1 MLLPN
6 SLRDLCNSM
15 QISYKKGFFPYT
27 FPNASNLN
35 YIGITPIDHFNQED
49 KIYVEIVNNWSLKNE
64 TIKYLHLDL
73 MALYNIL
80 FKVSKSIYNKFYLN
94 ITSSVSL
101 PSLAMKEGGYYG
113 GLVDV
118 YETFGENL
126 FYYDVNSLYPFAM
139 LKDMP
144 VGNPVE
150 PVRKS
155 KLITPLGEWE
165 AWYLSEELKAAL
177 NANVGYE
184 IIEIIEGVQFERN
197 SNIFK
202 TYINDF
208 YSIKVNSK
216 GAERNLAKLFLNS
229 LYGRMGIKPIDFETI
244 FINKK
249 DFNPNLSILSVMEL
263 DNHLLIDLPISYYK
277 SKKPLVNIAIA
288 GAITAYSRMHINK
301 FKNIPNNKCYYT
313 DTDSVI
319 LEKELSKDLISKKLG
334 DMK

>member
-15 QISYKKGFFPYT
+15 QISYKKGYFPYT

-35 YIGITPIDHFNQED
+35 YIGITPIDHFNQEE

-80 FKVSKSIYNKFYLN
+80 FKVSKSIYNKFSLN
-94 ITSSVSL
+94 ITSSVFL

-126 FYYDVNSLYPFAM
+126 FYYDVNYLYPFAM

-184 IIEIIEGVQFERN
+184 IIEIIEGVQF
-197 SNIFK
+197 
-202 TYINDF
+202 
-208 YSIKVNSK
+208 
-216 GAERNLAKLFLNS
+216 A
-229 LYGRMGIKPIDFETI
+229 
-244 FINKK
+244 
-249 DFNPNLSILSVMEL
+249 FNTM
-263 DNHLLIDLPISYYK
+263 
-277 SKKPLVNIAIA
+277 
-288 GAITAYSRMHINK
+288 
-301 FKNIPNNKCYYT
+301 
-313 DTDSVI
+313 
-319 LEKELSKDLISKKLG
+319 KDLLKSYSNNIDKILILNQVVKIAEICLNLNRKDIMG
-334 DMK
+334 TEAYIMDNNVVMLPKN